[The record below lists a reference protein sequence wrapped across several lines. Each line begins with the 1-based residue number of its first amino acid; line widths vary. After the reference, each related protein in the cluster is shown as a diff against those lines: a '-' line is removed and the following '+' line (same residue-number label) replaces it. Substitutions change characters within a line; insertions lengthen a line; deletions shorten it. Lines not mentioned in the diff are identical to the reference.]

1 MAQTKRV
8 LVVDDHPVV
17 RRGLRAMLEGE
28 SWVSEVLEAASVADA
43 VREAVAGQADVV
55 AMDFALPD
63 GDGIEATRRILAA
76 RPAARVVMLT
86 MTDDHDV
93 VVKALNAG
101 AAGFVVKD
109 DDPDV
114 VIDALRT
121 AGNGGVV
128 LGPSVTASVLV
139 GMGRGG
145 AARELPAPF
154 DRLTPREREIVGHL
168 LTGEPNAEIA
178 RHLTVSEK
186 TIRNQLT
193 AVFAKIGV
201 TDRTQ
206 AVLRARDVGMPAAH

>member
-1 MAQTKRV
+1 MADGKRE

-17 RRGLRAMLEGE
+17 RRGLRAMLESE
-28 SWVSEVLEAASVADA
+28 TWVAEVLEASTVADA
-43 VREAVAGQADVV
+43 VREAVAGRADVV

-76 RPAARVVMLT
+76 RPATRIVMLT

-93 VVKALNAG
+93 VLKALHAG

-128 LGPSVTASVLV
+128 LGPSITATVLS
-139 GMGRGG
+139 GISRGT
-145 AARELPAPF
+145 ARELPAPF
-154 DRLTPREREIVGHL
+154 DRLTPREREIVAHL
-168 LTGEPNAEIA
+168 LTGESNAEIA

-193 AVFAKIGV
+193 AVSAKLGV

-206 AVLRARDVGMPAAH
+206 AVIRARDVGMPPAH

>member
-28 SWVSEVLEAASVADA
+28 PWVSEVLEAATVADA
-43 VREAVAGQADVV
+43 VREAVTGQADVV

-63 GDGIEATRRILAA
+63 GDGIEATRRILTA
-76 RPAARVVMLT
+76 RPSARIVMLT
-86 MTDDHDV
+86 MTDDEDV
-93 VVKALNAG
+93 VINALHAG

-128 LGPSVTASVLV
+128 LGPSVTASVLG
-139 GMGRGG
+139 GMGR
-145 AARELPAPF
+145 ARELPPPF

-193 AVFAKIGV
+193 GVFAKIGV

-206 AVLRARDVGMPAAH
+206 AVLRARDVGMPPAH

>member
-1 MAQTKRV
+1 MAQMKRV

-17 RRGLRAMLEGE
+17 RRGLRAMLENE
-28 SWVSEVLEAASVADA
+28 DWVSEVLEASTVADA

-63 GDGIEATRRILAA
+63 GDGIEATRKILAA
-76 RPAARVVMLT
+76 RPAARIVMLT
-86 MTDDHDV
+86 MTDDEDV
-93 VVKALNAG
+93 VINALQAG

-128 LGPSVTASVLV
+128 LGPSVTASVLSGV
-139 GMGRGG
+139 GRTKP
-145 AARELPAPF
+145 LPAPF
-154 DRLTPREREIVGHL
+154 DKLTPREREIMGHL
-168 LTGEPNAEIA
+168 LTGEANAEIA

-206 AVLRARDVGMPAAH
+206 AVLRARDVGMAPAH

>member
-1 MAQTKRV
+1 
-8 LVVDDHPVV
+8 
-17 RRGLRAMLEGE
+17 MLDGE
-28 SWVSEVLEAASVADA
+28 PWVAEVLEAATASEALRQAVTQSV
-43 VREAVAGQADVV
+43 DVI
-55 AMDFALPD
+55 AMDLVLPD

-76 RPAARVVMLT
+76 RPACRIVMLT
-86 MTDDHDV
+86 MSDDEDV
-93 VVKALNAG
+93 VINALRAG

-128 LGPSVTASVLV
+128 LGPSVTASVLSGV
-139 GMGRGG
+139 GR
-145 AARELPAPF
+145 AKELPAPF

-168 LTGEPNAEIA
+168 LSGEANAEIA
-178 RHLTVSEK
+178 RHLNVSEK

-201 TDRTQ
+201 ADRTQ
-206 AVLRARDVGMPAAH
+206 AVLRARDVGMAPAH

>member
-1 MAQTKRV
+1 MKRV

-17 RRGLRAMLEGE
+17 RRGLRAMLESE
-28 SWVSEVLEAASVADA
+28 SWVSEVLEAATVADA
-43 VREAVAGQADVV
+43 VREAVAGQADVI

-76 RPAARVVMLT
+76 RPSCRIVMLT
-86 MTDDHDV
+86 MSDDQDV
-93 VVKALNAG
+93 VINALRAG

-128 LGPSVTASVLV
+128 LGPSVTASVLDGV
-139 GMGRGG
+139 GR
-145 AARELPAPF
+145 AKELPAPF

-168 LTGEPNAEIA
+168 LSGEANAEIA

-206 AVLRARDVGMPAAH
+206 AVLRARDVGMPPAH

>member
-28 SWVSEVLEAASVADA
+28 SWVSEVLEASTVADA

-76 RPAARVVMLT
+76 RPAARIVMLT

-93 VVKALNAG
+93 VLKALNAG

-128 LGPSVTASVLV
+128 LGPSITATVLG
-139 GMGRGG
+139 GMNRGT
-145 AARELPAPF
+145 ARELPPPF
-154 DRLTPREREIVGHL
+154 DKLTPREREIMSHL

-178 RHLTVSEK
+178 KHLTISEK

-206 AVLRARDVGMPAAH
+206 AVLRARDVGMAAAH

>member
-17 RRGLRAMLEGE
+17 RRGLRAMLESE
-28 SWVSEVLEAASVADA
+28 SWVSEVLEAATVADA

-76 RPAARVVMLT
+76 RPATRIVMLT

-93 VVKALNAG
+93 VVKALTAG

-128 LGPSVTASVLV
+128 LGPSITATVLG
-139 GMGRGG
+139 GMHRGTG
-145 AARELPAPF
+145 RELPPPF
-154 DRLTPREREIVGHL
+154 DKLTPREREIMAHL
-168 LTGEPNAEIA
+168 LTGEANVEIA
-178 RHLTVSEK
+178 KHLTVSEK